1 MQGSSGFQ
9 LLIRCF
15 PVTFAGAFQHDGCH
29 SLECGGID
37 AEEVLVNAQLI
48 LILYIH
54 SIQVIEQ
61 FFVHG
66 RRTHDV
72 PAEDVAED
80 FAEHLCRT
88 FPAFHPLLYKGR
100 VQDGGT
106 CLYGNGLFGILHAAV
121 GPVAVVCH
129 IGIRFLAGHGFDGER
144 ESTRKFVY
152 MIQGDGAPCVTLTG
166 LDDNIRFGQCRGKQ
180 TFLDVSPIF
189 VVPIRGTH
197 IVEVSFGYLL
207 FAFPRAAVLGIGHH
221 TGTVS
226 AVDRSEYTHHR
237 HFTGTF
243 GGSSLFHQ

>member
-1 MQGSSGFQ
+1 
-9 LLIRCF
+9 
-15 PVTFAGAFQHDGCH
+15 
-29 SLECGGID
+29 
-37 AEEVLVNAQLI
+37 
-48 LILYIH
+48 
-54 SIQVIEQ
+54 
-61 FFVHG
+61 
-66 RRTHDV
+66 
-72 PAEDVAED
+72 
-80 FAEHLCRT
+80 
-88 FPAFHPLLYKGR
+88 
-100 VQDGGT
+100 
-106 CLYGNGLFGILHAAV
+106 
-121 GPVAVVCH
+121 
-129 IGIRFLAGHGFDGER
+129 
-144 ESTRKFVY
+144 

-180 TFLDVSPIF
+180 TFLDVSPIS